1 MRAVHKA
8 ERPGRAESG
17 KETRIGVASARIL
30 VEGNLKFLLPSGRS
44 ISKNHEVVVGP
55 RPGGVRELPDG
66 GDVGELDRKAGPPV
80 RDQLEPSVGKLHEER
95 RGRTRLRAFGAVH
108 GRSRRRVLPIVPF
121 CHGSEECRFSAIGVG
136 RARAERA
143 SRVEAYPLVEEGA
156 TPPTSAPRGVEQEQ
170 FYRNAA
176 RGVNPAKPRKR
187 RSHTFPQI
195 GPQGARS
202 AAYDRRKAGR
212 GERRRREAPRAG
224 LAKSRTGVVG

>member
-1 MRAVHKA
+1 MICSLTSF
-8 ERPGRAESG
+8 GQS
-17 KETRIGVASARIL
+17 
-30 VEGNLKFLLPSGRS
+30 F
-44 ISKNHEVVVGP
+44 
-55 RPGGVRELPDG
+55 
-66 GDVGELDRKAGPPV
+66 PV
-80 RDQLEPSVGKLHEER
+80 RLSGTVLP
-95 RGRTRLRAFGAVH
+95 GAGGFVEYGLCGFH
-108 GRSRRRVLPIVPF
+108 KSDHIHSRRRVLPIVPF

-176 RGVNPAKPRKR
+176 RGVNPAKHRKR